1 MVIRKE
7 AVKFLMTEN
16 YKCSTSILERQESG
30 GPGEYLNPIPVP
42 GKVIVHIIL
51 ESIGLD
57 DFQPTF

>member
-1 MVIRKE
+1 MVIGKE

-16 YKCSTSILERQESG
+16 YKCYTSFLERQESG
-30 GPGEYLNPIPVP
+30 GSGEFINPIPVP
-42 GKVIVHIIL
+42 GKGIVHIIL